1 MLNVYEKYNWFIRC
15 LLKNNVFQRMEN
27 NESSYMKIVFNFY
40 TKVVDET
47 LKPCYIYIR
56 R

>member
-1 MLNVYEKYNWFIRC
+1 MLNVYEKCNWFIRC
-15 LLKNNVFQRMEN
+15 LVKNNGFQRMLN
-27 NESSYMKIVFNFY
+27 NKSSYINFLLNFY
-40 TKVVDET
+40 AKVVDET